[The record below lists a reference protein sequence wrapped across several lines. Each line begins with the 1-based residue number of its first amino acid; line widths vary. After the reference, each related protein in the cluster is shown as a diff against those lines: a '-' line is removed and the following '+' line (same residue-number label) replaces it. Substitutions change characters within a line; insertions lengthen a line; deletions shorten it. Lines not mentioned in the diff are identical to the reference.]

1 MIWSWLRRKL
11 GIDASEARLT
21 MLRGHV
27 LYLDQWVRNL
37 DQALQQLQASHE
49 PRDMKKMATQI
60 REQVM
65 AIKSTFPTRADDV
78 KG

>member
-11 GIDASEARLT
+11 GIDTSEARLT

-37 DQALQQLQASHE
+37 DQALQQLQVSNE
-49 PRDMKKMATQI
+49 PRDMRKMAAQI

-65 AIKSTFPTRADDV
+65 AIKSTFPVKMGDV
-78 KG
+78 K